1 MTLSGEYFDEL
12 YAAHDD
18 PWGLS
23 SRWYEQRKYDLTMA
37 CLPRSRYRNAFE
49 PGCSIGVLTTRL
61 AERCDNLLAMD
72 ISRASLERASARG
85 LPSSVRL
92 RQGALPHDWPIE
104 VFDLIVLSEVGYYF
118 SQLDLGVVVG
128 HLQHSLSADGHL
140 IAVHWR
146 RKVADY
152 PLSGDKVHETLRTTA
167 GLRGIAQYLDE
178 YVILDVFAAGA
189 GGRLIAPE

>member
-1 MTLSGEYFDEL
+1 MTLSGDYFDAL

-37 CLPRSRYRNAFE
+37 SLPRVRYRNAFE
-49 PGCSIGVLTTRL
+49 PGCSIGVLTSRL
-61 AERCDNLLAMD
+61 APRCDNLLAMD
-72 ISRASLERASARG
+72 ISPASLERASDRG
-85 LPSSVRL
+85 LPPSVRL

-104 VFDLIVLSEVGYYF
+104 VFDLIVFSEVGYYF
-118 SQLDLGVVVG
+118 SQADLDAVIS
-128 HLQHSLSADGHL
+128 HLRNSLSADGHL

-152 PLSGDKVHETLRTTA
+152 PLSGNEVHQTLRTTPEFH
-167 GLRGIAQYLDE
+167 GIARYVDE
-178 YVILDVFAAGA
+178 YVLLDVFAAGA
-189 GGRLIAPE
+189 GGRLTAPE